1 MSASDDHQPGHPAM
15 PSSRHDLHL
24 HEQLLLLVLR
34 DRKGTVDY
42 RAGFYNLAMG
52 GAILAELAFAE
63 VVRIEESRKA
73 FVEAAPA
80 TGRPRDEIMAEA
92 LDRVRNSKK
101 RRRAS
106 AWVSTFGNL
115 KASPAPDRSRAL
127 PPGHLRT
134 KESQILLVFRR
145 KLYPTIDPGPE
156 RELIDRLREAVMGDG
171 EIEAGLGVIL
181 SLAHATGSL
190 RIHFER
196 KELKARKARLKAIT
210 KGRCS
215 VQCTGTRG
223 VRRSHPARRPGRGR
237 GISGCRRRHSGRG
250 RGQHRRFLFQLTD
263 HPRPGKRS
271 ALSRSRRAPG
281 RGGPCALR

>member
-1 MSASDDHQPGHPAM
+1 M

-52 GAILAELAFAE
+52 GAILAELALAE
-63 VVRIEESRKA
+63 VIRIEESKKA
-73 FVEAAPA
+73 FVEAAPV

-106 AWVSTFGNL
+106 AWVSTFGHL
-115 KASPAPDRSRAL
+115 K
-127 PPGHLRT
+127 HLRHRT
-134 KESQILLVFRR
+134 AVGLCRRGILRTRESQILLVFRR

-156 RELIDRLREAVMGDG
+156 RALIARLRDAVMGDG

-190 RIHFER
+190 AIHFER

-210 KGRCS
+210 KGEAFGS
-215 VQCTGTRG
+215 VPG
-223 VRRSHPARRPGRGR
+223 HPAM
-237 GISGCRRRHSGRG
+237 SVAAT
-250 RGQHRRFLFQLTD
+250 QH
-263 HPRPGKRS
+263 
-271 ALSRSRRAPG
+271 AVRA
-281 RGGPCALR
+281 AVAASQAAVAATQAAVVASIAASSSS

>member
-1 MSASDDHQPGHPAM
+1 MSAPDDHQPRAPRM
-15 PSSRHDLHL
+15 SSSRHDLHL

-52 GAILAELAFAE
+52 GAILAELALAG

-73 FVEAAPA
+73 FVEPTPV

-92 LDRVRNSKK
+92 LDRVRDSKK

-106 AWVSTFGNL
+106 SWVSTFGNL
-115 KASPAPDRSRAL
+115 KRLRHRTAL
-127 PPGHLRT
+127 GLCRRGILRT
-134 KESQILLVFRR
+134 KESQILLVFSR

-156 RELIDRLREAVMGDG
+156 RRLIAGMRDAVMDDG
-171 EIEAGLGVIL
+171 GIEAGLGVVL

-196 KELKARKARLKAIT
+196 KELRERKERLKAIAAGEPFT
-210 KGRCS
+210 
-215 VQCTGTRG
+215 TGAG
-223 VRRSHPARRPGRGR
+223 QPAIAARKAVKAAVAAAQAA
-237 GISGCRRRHSGRG
+237 ITATQAAVVASIAAAS
-250 RGQHRRFLFQLTD
+250 
-263 HPRPGKRS
+263 S
-271 ALSRSRRAPG
+271 S
-281 RGGPCALR
+281 

>member
-1 MSASDDHQPGHPAM
+1 MS
-15 PSSRHDLHL
+15 SSRHDLHL

-42 RAGFYNLAMG
+42 RAGFYHLAMG
-52 GAILAELAFAE
+52 GAVLAELALAG
-63 VVRIEESRKA
+63 VIRIEESKKA
-73 FVEAAPA
+73 FVEATPV

-106 AWVSTFGNL
+106 SWVSTFGNL
-115 KASPAPDRSRAL
+115 KRLRHRTAL
-127 PPGHLRT
+127 GLCRRGILRT

-156 RELIDRLREAVMGDG
+156 RRLIAGMRDAVMGDG
-171 EIEAGLGVIL
+171 DIEAGLGVVL

-196 KELKARKARLKAIT
+196 NELKERKARLKAIT
-210 KGRCS
+210 AGEPF
-215 VQCTGTRG
+215 TAGAG
-223 VRRSHPARRPGRGR
+223 YPA
-237 GISGCRRRHSGRG
+237 IAAQQAVKAAVAASQAAAAATQAAVAASIAAS
-250 RGQHRRFLFQLTD
+250 
-263 HPRPGKRS
+263 S
-271 ALSRSRRAPG
+271 AS
-281 RGGPCALR
+281 

>member
-1 MSASDDHQPGHPAM
+1 M

-24 HEQLLLLVLR
+24 HEQLLLLVVR

-52 GAILAELAFAE
+52 GAILAELALAE
-63 VVRIEESRKA
+63 VVRIEESKKA
-73 FVEAAPA
+73 FVEAAPV

-115 KASPAPDRSRAL
+115 KRLRHRTAVGLCRR
-127 PPGHLRT
+127 GILRT

-156 RELIDRLREAVMGDG
+156 RKLIAGMRDAVMGDG
-171 EIEAGLGVIL
+171 EIEPGLGVVI

-210 KGRCS
+210 KGEVFGS
-215 VQCTGTRG
+215 
-223 VRRSHPARRPGRGR
+223 
-237 GISGCRRRHSGRG
+237 
-250 RGQHRRFLFQLTD
+250 
-263 HPRPGKRS
+263 
-271 ALSRSRRAPG
+271 APG
-281 RGGPCALR
+281 QPATSVAATQHAVRAAVAASQAAVAATQAAVVASIAASSSS

>member
-1 MSASDDHQPGHPAM
+1 M

-52 GAILAELAFAE
+52 GAILAELALAE
-63 VVRIEESRKA
+63 VVRIEESKKA
-73 FVEAAPA
+73 FVEAAPV

-106 AWVSTFGNL
+106 GWVSTFGNL
-115 KASPAPDRSRAL
+115 KRLRHRTAVGLCRR
-127 PPGHLRT
+127 GILRT

-156 RELIDRLREAVMGDG
+156 RALIARLRDAVMGDG

-196 KELKARKARLKAIT
+196 KDLKARKARLKAIT
-210 KGRCS
+210 KGEVFGS
-215 VQCTGTRG
+215 APG
-223 VRRSHPARRPGRGR
+223 HPAT
-237 GISGCRRRHSGRG
+237 SVAAT
-250 RGQHRRFLFQLTD
+250 QH
-263 HPRPGKRS
+263 
-271 ALSRSRRAPG
+271 AVRA
-281 RGGPCALR
+281 AVAASQAAVAATQAAIVASIAASSSS

>member
-1 MSASDDHQPGHPAM
+1 M

-52 GAILAELAFAE
+52 GAILAELALAGLI
-63 VVRIEESRKA
+63 RIDEDKKA
-73 FVEAAPA
+73 RVDAVPG
-80 TGRPRDEIMAEA
+80 TTRPRDAIMAES
-92 LDRVRNSKK
+92 LDRVRNSKR

-115 KASPAPDRSRAL
+115 KRLRHRTALGLCRRGILRS
-127 PPGHLRT
+127 T
-134 KESQILLVFRR
+134 ESQILLIFTR

-156 RELIDRLREAVMGDG
+156 SKLIARLRDAIKGDS
-171 EIEAGLGVIL
+171 EIDPSLGVVI

-196 KELKARKARLKAIT
+196 KELKARKTRLKEISAGEHFGSAVGHHAVAAQNATRAAVAAAQAAVVATQASIAASVAI
-210 KGRCS
+210 
-215 VQCTGTRG
+215 
-223 VRRSHPARRPGRGR
+223 
-237 GISGCRRRHSGRG
+237 
-250 RGQHRRFLFQLTD
+250 
-263 HPRPGKRS
+263 S
-271 ALSRSRRAPG
+271 ASS
-281 RGGPCALR
+281 

>member
-1 MSASDDHQPGHPAM
+1 M

-52 GAILAELAFAE
+52 GAILAELALAE
-63 VVRIEESRKA
+63 VIRIEESRKA
-73 FVEAAPA
+73 FVEAAPV

-115 KASPAPDRSRAL
+115 KRLRHRTAVGLCRR
-127 PPGHLRT
+127 GILRT
-134 KESQILLVFRR
+134 RESQILLVFRR

-156 RELIDRLREAVMGDG
+156 RKLIARLREAVMGDG
-171 EIEAGLGVIL
+171 EIEAGLSVIL

-210 KGRCS
+210 KGEVFGS
-215 VQCTGTRG
+215 APG
-223 VRRSHPARRPGRGR
+223 HPAT
-237 GISGCRRRHSGRG
+237 SVAAT
-250 RGQHRRFLFQLTD
+250 QH
-263 HPRPGKRS
+263 
-271 ALSRSRRAPG
+271 AVRA
-281 RGGPCALR
+281 AVAASQAAVAATQAAVVATMAASSSS

>member
-1 MSASDDHQPGHPAM
+1 M

-52 GAILAELAFAE
+52 GAILAELALAE
-63 VVRIEESRKA
+63 VIRIEESKKA
-73 FVEAAPA
+73 FVEAAPV

-115 KASPAPDRSRAL
+115 KRLRHRTAVGLCRR
-127 PPGHLRT
+127 GILRT
-134 KESQILLVFRR
+134 KESQIFLVFRR

-156 RELIDRLREAVMGDG
+156 RALIARLREAVTGDG

-210 KGRCS
+210 KGEVFGS
-215 VQCTGTRG
+215 APG
-223 VRRSHPARRPGRGR
+223 HPAT
-237 GISGCRRRHSGRG
+237 SVAAT
-250 RGQHRRFLFQLTD
+250 QH
-263 HPRPGKRS
+263 
-271 ALSRSRRAPG
+271 AVRA
-281 RGGPCALR
+281 AVAASQAAVAATQAAVVASIAASSSS

>member
-1 MSASDDHQPGHPAM
+1 M

-52 GAILAELAFAE
+52 GAILAELALAG
-63 VVRIEESRKA
+63 VIRIEESKKA
-73 FVEAAPA
+73 FVEAAPV

-92 LDRVRNSKK
+92 LDRVRNSRR

-106 AWVSTFGNL
+106 SWVSTFGGL
-115 KASPAPDRSRAL
+115 KRLRHRTAL
-127 PPGHLRT
+127 GLCRRGILRT

-156 RELIDRLREAVMGDG
+156 RTLITRMRDAVMDDGD
-171 EIEAGLGVIL
+171 IEAGLGVVI

-196 KELKARKARLKAIT
+196 QELKARKARLKAI
-210 KGRCS
+210 GAGENF
-215 VQCTGTRG
+215 VTGTEHTSAD
-223 VRRSHPARRPGRGR
+223 VRNATKAAVSAARAAVAASQAAVTATQAA
-237 GISGCRRRHSGRG
+237 IIA
-250 RGQHRRFLFQLTD
+250 
-263 HPRPGKRS
+263 S
-271 ALSRSRRAPG
+271 AATSSSN
-281 RGGPCALR
+281 